1 MHLRIGIIAAVS
13 LSAPL
18 GVLAQAPAVTRAAGS
33 ITEADVRARVGIIAH
48 DSMGGRNTPSPGLTR
63 TANYIAGEF
72 KRLGL
77 KPGGDA
83 GTYLMKYPIQQRK
96 LLAAESFVTF
106 TSPGGQT
113 VKLSF
118 ARDAALTGRGLPLAD
133 GRAPLTLVGGA
144 GRLDSL
150 PAPDLRGRLLMFVT
164 DWNRADASSRL
175 VQLSRAAS
183 RAGALGVVAVVNSDS
198 VYTARYGSAADR
210 LFEVA
215 AGDRSGFFNLA
226 VRESAIAAQF
236 PGATAQLAALRDA
249 AAVSAQPAP
258 NSEGVIALRD
268 TVVTEVFAPN
278 VVGILEGS
286 DPALKHEYLVYSAH
300 MDHVGTAGQPGAGCR
315 ALGAD
320 SICNGADDDASGTAG
335 VLELAEAF
343 AQRGARPRRSVV
355 FLTVSGEEHGLW
367 GSEWFVNHPP
377 VPLPQIVANL
387 NADMIG
393 RNWTDTIVAIGK
405 EHSDL
410 GATLNRVN
418 RAHPELRMN
427 AIDDRW
433 PEQNFYGRSDHY
445 NFARKGVPIL
455 FFFNGVHAE
464 YHRPGDSVEKID
476 AEKEARI
483 VKLLFYVGQ
492 DVANAAKRPEW
503 MPMSYKS
510 IVTP

>member
-1 MHLRIGIIAAVS
+1 V
-13 LSAPL
+13 
-18 GVLAQAPAVTRAAGS
+18 
-33 ITEADVRARVGIIAH
+33 
-48 DSMGGRNTPSPGLTR
+48 
-63 TANYIAGEF
+63 
-72 KRLGL
+72 
-77 KPGGDA
+77 
-83 GTYLMKYPIQQRK
+83 
-96 LLAAESFVTF
+96 
-106 TSPGGQT
+106 
-113 VKLSF
+113 
-118 ARDAALTGRGLPLAD
+118 
-133 GRAPLTLVGGA
+133 
-144 GRLDSL
+144 
-150 PAPDLRGRLLMFVT
+150 
-164 DWNRADASSRL
+164 
-175 VQLSRAAS
+175 
-183 RAGALGVVAVVNSDS
+183 
-198 VYTARYGSAADR
+198 
-210 LFEVA
+210 
-215 AGDRSGFFNLA
+215 
-226 VRESAIAAQF
+226 
-236 PGATAQLAALRDA
+236 
-249 AAVSAQPAP
+249 
-258 NSEGVIALRD
+258 
-268 TVVTEVFAPN
+268 
-278 VVGILEGS
+278 
-286 DPALKHEYLVYSAH
+286 LKHEYLVYSAH

-343 AQRGARPRRSVV
+343 SQRGARPKRSVV

-367 GSEWFVNHPP
+367 GSEWFVTHPP

-393 RNWTDTIVAIGK
+393 RNWSDTIVAIGK

-410 GATLNRVN
+410 GTTLNRVN

-433 PEQNFYGRSDHY
+433 PEQNFYARSDHY

-464 YHRPGDSVEKID
+464 YHRPGDSVEMID

>member
-1 MHLRIGIIAAVS
+1 MNLRIGIFVAAA
-13 LSAPL
+13 LGAPL
-18 GVLAQAPAVTRAAGS
+18 SVRAQAPAVTRAAGS
-33 ITEADVRARVGIIAH
+33 ITEADVRARIGIIAH
-48 DSMGGRNTPSPGLTR
+48 DSMGGRDTPSPGLTR
-63 TANYIAGEF
+63 TADYIAREF

-83 GTYLMKYPIQQRK
+83 GSYLMKYPIQQRR

-106 TSPGGQT
+106 AGRDGAA

-118 ARDAALTGRGLPLAD
+118 ARDAALA
-133 GRAPLTLVGGA
+133 GRALPVAEGRALLTLVGGA

-150 PAPDLRGRLLMFVT
+150 PAADLRGRLLLFVT
-164 DWNRADASSRL
+164 DWNQADAFARL
-175 VQLSRAAS
+175 QQISRAAS
-183 RAGALGVVAVVNSDS
+183 RAGALGVAAVVNSDS
-198 VYTARYGSAADR
+198 LFTARYGSAGDR

-215 AGDRSGFFNLA
+215 GGDRIGFFSIA
-226 VRESAIAAQF
+226 VRESAIAAQA
-236 PGATAQLAALRDA
+236 PGATAQFAALREA
-249 AAVSAQPAP
+249 AAVSAQSSPDF
-258 NSEGVIALRD
+258 EGVISLRD

-286 DPALKHEYLVYSAH
+286 DPVLKHEYLVYSAH

-315 ALGAD
+315 AQGAD

-343 AQRGARPRRSVV
+343 AQRGARPKRSVV

-377 VPLPQIVANL
+377 VPLPQIVANI

-393 RNWTDTIVAIGK
+393 RNWSDTIVAIGK

-410 GATLNRVN
+410 GATLTRVN

-433 PEQNFYGRSDHY
+433 PEQNFYARSDHY

-464 YHRPGDSVEKID
+464 YHRPGDSAEKID

-483 VKLLFYVGQ
+483 VKLLFFVGQ
-492 DVANAAKRPEW
+492 DVANAARRPEW

>member
-1 MHLRIGIIAAVS
+1 MNLRIGIFAAAA

-18 GVLAQAPAVTRAAGS
+18 CVRAQAPAVTRAAGS
-33 ITEADVRARVGIIAH
+33 ITEADVRARIGIIAH

-63 TANYIAGEF
+63 TADYIAREF

-83 GTYLMKYPIQQRK
+83 GSYLMKYPIQQRR

-106 TSPGGQT
+106 ANRDGKT

-118 ARDAALTGRGLPLAD
+118 ARDAALA
-133 GRAPLTLVGGA
+133 GRALPVAEGRAALTLVGGA

-150 PAPDLRGRLLMFVT
+150 PEADLRGRLLLFVT
-164 DWNRADASSRL
+164 DWNRADAPGRL
-175 VQLSRAAS
+175 QQITRAAS
-183 RAGALGVVAVVNSDS
+183 RAGALGVAAVVNSDS
-198 VYTARYGSAADR
+198 VFTARYGSAGDR

-215 AGDRSGFFNLA
+215 GGDRSGFFSIA
-226 VRESAIAAQF
+226 VRESAIAAQV
-236 PGATAQLAALRDA
+236 PEATAQLAALRDA
-249 AAVSAQPAP
+249 AAASAQPSP
-258 NSEGVIALRD
+258 NFEGVISLRD

-286 DPALKHEYLVYSAH
+286 DPVLKSEYLVYSAH

-315 ALGAD
+315 AQGAD
-320 SICNGADDDASGTAG
+320 SICNGADDDASGTVG

-343 AQRGARPRRSVV
+343 AQRGARPKRSVV

-377 VPLPQIVANL
+377 VPLPRIVANL

-393 RNWTDTIVAIGK
+393 RNWSDTIVAIGK

-418 RAHPELRMN
+418 RAHPELRMH

-433 PEQNFYGRSDHY
+433 PEQNFYARSDHY

-483 VKLLFYVGQ
+483 VRLLFFVGQ
-492 DVANAAKRPEW
+492 DVANAARRPEW

>member
-1 MHLRIGIIAAVS
+1 MSLRIGIIAAAA

-18 GVLAQAPAVTRAAGS
+18 SVRAQAPAVTRAAGT
-33 ITEADVRARVGIIAH
+33 ITEADVRARIAIIAH

-63 TANYIAGEF
+63 TAEYIAREF

-83 GTYLMKYPIQQRK
+83 GSYLMKYPIQQRK
-96 LLAAESFVTF
+96 LLAAQSFVSF
-106 TSPGGQT
+106 AGQNGQT

-118 ARDAALTGRGLPLAD
+118 DRDAVLIGRGLPLAE

-150 PAPDLRGRLLMFVT
+150 PATDLRGRLVLFVT
-164 DWNRADASSRL
+164 DWRQADAAARL
-175 VQLSRAAS
+175 LQISRAAS
-183 RAGALGVVAVVNSDS
+183 RAGALGLVAVVNSDS
-198 VYTARYGSAADR
+198 VFTARFGGANER
-210 LFEVA
+210 VFEVA
-215 AGDRSGFFNLA
+215 AGERSGFFNLA
-226 VRESAIAAQF
+226 VRESGIAAQV
-236 PGATAQLAALRDA
+236 PAAIAQFAELRDA
-249 AAVSAQPAP
+249 AAASAQASP
-258 NSEGVIALRD
+258 NFEGVISLRD
-268 TVVTEVFAPN
+268 TVLTEVFAPN

-286 DPALKHEYLVYSAH
+286 DPVLRKEYLVYSAH
-300 MDHVGTAGQPGAGCR
+300 MDAVGSAGQPGASCR

-343 AQRGARPRRSVV
+343 AQRGARPKRSVI

-367 GSEWFVNHPP
+367 GSEWFVNNPP

-410 GATLNRVN
+410 GTTLNRVN

-433 PEQNFYGRSDHY
+433 PEQNFYARSDHY

-455 FFFNGVHAE
+455 FFFNGVHPE

-483 VKLLFYVGQ
+483 VRLLFFVGQ

>member
-1 MHLRIGIIAAVS
+1 MNLRIGIVAAVA

-18 GVLAQAPAVTRAAGS
+18 SVPAQAPAVTRAAGT
-33 ITEADVRARVGIIAH
+33 ITEADVRARIAIIAH

-63 TANYIAGEF
+63 TAEYIAREF

-83 GTYLMKYPIQQRK
+83 GSYLMKYPIQQRR
-96 LLAAESFVTF
+96 LLAAESFVSF
-106 TSPGGQT
+106 AGQNGQT

-118 ARDAALTGRGLPLAD
+118 ERDAALTGRGLPLAE

-150 PAPDLRGRLLMFVT
+150 PAADLRGRLVLFVT
-164 DWNRADASSRL
+164 DWRQADAPARL
-175 VQLSRAAS
+175 LQISRAAS
-183 RAGALGVVAVVNSDS
+183 RAGALGLVAVVNSDS
-198 VYTARYGSAADR
+198 VFTARYGSARAR
-210 LFEVA
+210 VFEVA

-226 VRESAIAAQF
+226 VRERAIAAQV
-236 PGATAQLAALRDA
+236 PAATAQFAELRDA
-249 AAVSAQPAP
+249 AAVSAQASP
-258 NSEGVIALRD
+258 NLEGVISLRD
-268 TVVTEVFAPN
+268 TVLTEVFAPN

-286 DPALKHEYLVYSAH
+286 DPVLRKEYLVYSAH
-300 MDHVGTAGQPGAGCR
+300 MDAVGTAGQPGASCR
-315 ALGAD
+315 AQGAD

-343 AQRGARPRRSVV
+343 AQRGARPKRSVV

-367 GSEWFVNHPP
+367 GSDWFVNHPP

-393 RNWTDTIVAIGK
+393 RNWSDTIVAIGK

-410 GATLNRVN
+410 GTTLNRVN
-418 RAHPELRMN
+418 RAHPELGMN

-433 PEQNFYGRSDHY
+433 PEQNFYARSDHY

-483 VKLLFYVGQ
+483 VKLLFFVGQ

>member
-1 MHLRIGIIAAVS
+1 MNLRIGIVAAAA

-18 GVLAQAPAVTRAAGS
+18 CARAQAPAVTRASGS
-33 ITEADVRARVGIIAH
+33 ITEADVRARIGIIAH

-63 TANYIAGEF
+63 TADYIAREF

-83 GTYLMKYPIQQRK
+83 GSYLMKYPIQQRK

-106 TSPGGQT
+106 ASPDGQT

-118 ARDAALTGRGLPLAD
+118 VRDAALAGRGLPVAE

-144 GRLDSL
+144 GRLDSF
-150 PAPDLRGRLLMFVT
+150 PATDLRGRLLMFVT
-164 DWNRADASSRL
+164 DWNRADAAARL
-175 VQLSRAAS
+175 LQISRAAS
-183 RAGALGVVAVVNSDS
+183 RSGALGLVAVVNSDS
-198 VYTARYGSAADR
+198 VFTSRYGGAGER

-215 AGDRSGFFNLA
+215 AGDRSGFFSIA
-226 VRESAIAAQF
+226 VRESAIAAQA

-249 AAVSAQPAP
+249 ATASAQPAP
-258 NSEGVIALRD
+258 DFEGVISLRD

-286 DPALKHEYLVYSAH
+286 DPVLKNESLVYSAH
-300 MDHVGTAGQPGAGCR
+300 MDHVGSAGQPGASCR
-315 ALGAD
+315 AQGAD

-343 AQRGARPRRSVV
+343 AQRGARPKRSVV

-377 VPLPQIVANL
+377 VPLPQIVANI

-393 RNWTDTIVAIGK
+393 RNWSDTIVAIGK

-418 RAHPELRMN
+418 RAHPELGMN

-433 PEQNFYGRSDHY
+433 PEQNFYARSDHY

-455 FFFNGVHAE
+455 FFFNGVHPE

-483 VKLLFYVGQ
+483 VKLLFFLGQ

-503 MPMSYKS
+503 MPMSYKA